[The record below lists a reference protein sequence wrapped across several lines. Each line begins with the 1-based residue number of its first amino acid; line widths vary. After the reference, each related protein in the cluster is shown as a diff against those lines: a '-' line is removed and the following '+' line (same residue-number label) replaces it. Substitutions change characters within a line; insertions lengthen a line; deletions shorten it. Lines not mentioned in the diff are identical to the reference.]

1 MKVRIKLDS
10 LTLIGT
16 RKNYS
21 VQFKD
26 GFNLISGP
34 TSTGKTSILEMVD
47 YALGAKSHKSYIEI
61 GNSCSQVELV
71 LYIGDEKYL
80 IRRQLFDFK
89 APIIVEDWNE
99 EKQRFLFYNRL
110 EIDTPSNPKSLSAFL
125 IEKVGLANMS
135 ISGQTFSFRDLYK
148 YCYIKQTEIDNED
161 ILGEK
166 SWEKNF
172 KRKATFEI
180 IFNIYNKALEE
191 FRSSLEEKKDEAKEL
206 SIRLE
211 GIQDFLKNIEI
222 EDAAECSKIETNL
235 KKEIS
240 DLQHKLSVTKVD
252 KGISSGESM
261 ALRKEIDGL
270 KIKLELIQ
278 EEKLAQSQYLNKLH
292 LLYNQYTSEIEKK
305 ELAIEGYITFNKF
318 EFQFCPNCLKPVKKA
333 DNLNVC
339 CLCGSEKSADSSE
352 MILLKK
358 EISTLRRKSNELLKF
373 TEIEDRKYDE
383 LLRKERALKT
393 QLYEAELELQQLSKD
408 YINPHIE
415 QIEYLNYEIGKK
427 NRLLL
432 ELQKNLKMFE
442 EVDRYRQ
449 LITDKET
456 AIQHLKDSIKSL
468 TQNSVSKDELILELS
483 NAFERVLS
491 EFQYPKLSSAY
502 IDEKSYLPYVRGR
515 KYDDI
520 VSLAGVTLITM
531 AYYISLLLVGI
542 NESYRH
548 PGMLII
554 DSPRKNLGAQ
564 ASKNEDDE
572 FKDEK
577 IFNATMKHLYEIAER
592 NKECIQVIVVNNGY
606 PDFIPNEC
614 VVAEFDSDQRN
625 GLPQGLID
633 DAV

>member
-1 MKVRIKLDS
+1 
-10 LTLIGT
+10 
-16 RKNYS
+16 
-21 VQFKD
+21 
-26 GFNLISGP
+26 
-34 TSTGKTSILEMVD
+34 
-47 YALGAKSHKSYIEI
+47 
-61 GNSCSQVELV
+61 
-71 LYIGDEKYL
+71 
-80 IRRQLFDFK
+80 
-89 APIIVEDWNE
+89 
-99 EKQRFLFYNRL
+99 
-110 EIDTPSNPKSLSAFL
+110 
-125 IEKVGLANMS
+125 
-135 ISGQTFSFRDLYK
+135 
-148 YCYIKQTEIDNED
+148 
-161 ILGEK
+161 
-166 SWEKNF
+166 
-172 KRKATFEI
+172 
-180 IFNIYNKALEE
+180 
-191 FRSSLEEKKDEAKEL
+191 
-206 SIRLE
+206 
-211 GIQDFLKNIEI
+211 
-222 EDAAECSKIETNL
+222 
-235 KKEIS
+235 
-240 DLQHKLSVTKVD
+240 
-252 KGISSGESM
+252 M

-468 TQNSVSKDELILELS
+468 TQNSVSKDELILE
-483 NAFERVLS
+483 AF
-491 EFQYPKLSSAY
+491 
-502 IDEKSYLPYVRGR
+502 
-515 KYDDI
+515 
-520 VSLAGVTLITM
+520 
-531 AYYISLLLVGI
+531 
-542 NESYRH
+542 
-548 PGMLII
+548 
-554 DSPRKNLGAQ
+554 
-564 ASKNEDDE
+564 
-572 FKDEK
+572 
-577 IFNATMKHLYEIAER
+577 
-592 NKECIQVIVVNNGY
+592 
-606 PDFIPNEC
+606 
-614 VVAEFDSDQRN
+614 
-625 GLPQGLID
+625 
-633 DAV
+633 